1 MKKLSHFQRITR
13 QCKFL
18 IKRLKGVKDAL
29 SQATL
34 KQKLEKLIAKHQ
46 SNERIRRLV
55 FGLIISAFPLNE
67 MNGQTIDFNDGVEK
81 GFLRPLYWGK
91 NQSGKNINLRG
102 GGSINYSNL
111 NSLDIDQDGDKDFL
125 FISNNPYSNPKHTLL
140 FAKNAWN
147 NSSPIFQLEEINE
160 TSIITTSNIA
170 QLVLDPYN
178 YTSFEFINFDIDGD
192 TLKDLVVINRE
203 NNFIK
208 VFKQNIVNDSI
219 KFDTLPIFEIPYE
232 EGISLIDING
242 DGNIDK
248 YLGNSTE
255 NGKLLFFINT
265 GNNNTPIF
273 DDLNPVE
280 IITPNE
286 EFSYKLDYDNDGDLD
301 LGFTTRKDLGEYQS
315 VSYANFLVN
324 ESDGD
329 NIVFSKI
336 DTFAKV
342 SPPLYSYSISLKM
355 NDIDTDGD
363 LDLIS
368 TYFYSCPSPGCYS
381 SFVNWIKNDF
391 SNFKVKGEIKN
402 GDGEGFLIPLIVE
415 PENKV
420 KWPIIDFENEL
431 YTSNFSFSLNPG
443 FHKIY
448 PRLPENWS
456 STPEYLELTAL
467 EGIDSTTYQNFI
479 VQIESGTEDFS
490 IQASTFNVARSG
502 FEHNQ
507 SCKIFNNSDK
517 PQSLV
522 FAWKPDNRLEIVS
535 ISESYDSLNNGIYYF
550 TVNTNPLS
558 NTSLN
563 YIVKVPTDVQIG
575 DTLKSYF
582 SITPE
587 NDNDASNNSFELI
600 DVVVGSWDPNDKIVS
615 PEGIGDKGITDIE
628 NKAFTYTIR
637 FQNTGNYMAEN
648 VVLIDTIDEKFD
660 MKTFK
665 TLNIPYNPYI
675 SSETFID
682 KQIIEI
688 NGNVVKYVFQGIN
701 LPPQSEDEFESQGY
715 VQYSIKLKEGIQSG
729 AIIKN
734 KADIYFDFNN
744 PITTNE
750 TINEL
755 AIISKVTQQGLPKI
769 SSKIYPNPTKNKAL
783 LEWDKTISEEMV
795 LSMYDINGKLLI
807 SKIVNG
813 GFASINVQD
822 WSNGVYIY
830 VLESQMGNAW
840 GKLVVE

>member
-1 MKKLSHFQRITR
+1 
-13 QCKFL
+13 
-18 IKRLKGVKDAL
+18 
-29 SQATL
+29 
-34 KQKLEKLIAKHQ
+34 
-46 SNERIRRLV
+46 
-55 FGLIISAFPLNE
+55 
-67 MNGQTIDFNDGVEK
+67 
-81 GFLRPLYWGK
+81 
-91 NQSGKNINLRG
+91 
-102 GGSINYSNL
+102 
-111 NSLDIDQDGDKDFL
+111 
-125 FISNNPYSNPKHTLL
+125 
-140 FAKNAWN
+140 
-147 NSSPIFQLEEINE
+147 
-160 TSIITTSNIA
+160 
-170 QLVLDPYN
+170 
-178 YTSFEFINFDIDGD
+178 
-192 TLKDLVVINRE
+192 
-203 NNFIK
+203 
-208 VFKQNIVNDSI
+208 
-219 KFDTLPIFEIPYE
+219 
-232 EGISLIDING
+232 
-242 DGNIDK
+242 
-248 YLGNSTE
+248 
-255 NGKLLFFINT
+255 
-265 GNNNTPIF
+265 
-273 DDLNPVE
+273 
-280 IITPNE
+280 
-286 EFSYKLDYDNDGDLD
+286 
-301 LGFTTRKDLGEYQS
+301 
-315 VSYANFLVN
+315 
-324 ESDGD
+324 
-329 NIVFSKI
+329 
-336 DTFAKV
+336 
-342 SPPLYSYSISLKM
+342 
-355 NDIDTDGD
+355 
-363 LDLIS
+363 
-368 TYFYSCPSPGCYS
+368 
-381 SFVNWIKNDF
+381 
-391 SNFKVKGEIKN
+391 
-402 GDGEGFLIPLIVE
+402 
-415 PENKV
+415 
-420 KWPIIDFENEL
+420 
-431 YTSNFSFSLNPG
+431 
-443 FHKIY
+443 
-448 PRLPENWS
+448 
-456 STPEYLELTAL
+456 
-467 EGIDSTTYQNFI
+467 
-479 VQIESGTEDFS
+479 
-490 IQASTFNVARSG
+490 
-502 FEHNQ
+502 
-507 SCKIFNNSDK
+507 
-517 PQSLV
+517 LV